1 MNKIFFRVLIF
12 SFLVFPKITFAQT
25 GTLTL
30 NDVTIP
36 PIFPGGE
43 SKLNQFVAANFVSPE
58 IEGANGLI
66 KISFVIEIDGSLTNI
81 KIVQNLGDE
90 FAQAAKNVF
99 IKSPKWL
106 PGELNGEKV
115 RVLTNYP
122 INIR

>member
-36 PIFPGGE
+36 PIFQGGE

-66 KISFVIEIDGSLTNI
+66 KISFVVEIDGSLTNI
-81 KIVQNLGDE
+81 KIIQNLGNE

-99 IKSPKWL
+99 FKSPKWL
-106 PGELNGEKV
+106 RGELNGEKV
-115 RVLTNYP
+115 RVLMNYP